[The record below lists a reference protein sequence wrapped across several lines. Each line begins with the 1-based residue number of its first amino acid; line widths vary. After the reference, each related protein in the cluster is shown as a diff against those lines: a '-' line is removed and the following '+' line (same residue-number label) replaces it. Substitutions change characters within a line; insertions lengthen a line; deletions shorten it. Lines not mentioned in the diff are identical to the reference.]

1 MNPQE
6 ALNILDQLTA
16 QINLS
21 RPQHLQVQVAVQTLQ
36 AVLDLKAAETK
47 AEETNKPEGED
58 DGKK

>member
-16 QINLS
+16 QINLN

-36 AVLDLKAAETK
+36 AVLNEKASD
-47 AEETNKPEGED
+47 KPEQPAGDED
-58 DGKK
+58 GDK